1 MTDTAASEG
10 GTPAGIDTP
19 MPPPDP
25 AWLVPLARTSSALN
39 YAAALVA
46 ALIMAA
52 MTAYVLVEIGL
63 RAFSYSTFMLDTL
76 VAHGVAAV
84 TLLAMPWTLEKGAMI
99 RVGFFIKTGSDRR
112 RWWLEI
118 WSSAAALAFLCF
130 LAKYQWATVYKDFVR
145 GTTSQHYIPIL
156 NWIPGSIFLLGLLL
170 TILYLVVRLL
180 RQLAVGTPAD
190 PAMDDQLD

>member
-1 MTDTAASEG
+1 VTDTAASES
-10 GTPAGIDTP
+10 GTLAEIGTA

-25 AWLVPLARTSSALN
+25 AWLAPLARTSSALN
-39 YAAALVA
+39 HAAALVA
-46 ALIMAA
+46 AAILAG
-52 MTAYVLVEIGL
+52 MTTYVLVEIGL

-76 VAHGVAAV
+76 VGHGVAAV
-84 TLLAMPWTLEKGAMI
+84 TMLAMPWTLEKGAMI
-99 RVGFFIKTGSDRR
+99 RVGFFLKTGSDRR

-118 WSSAAALAFLCF
+118 WSTLAALAFLCF

-156 NWIPGSIFLLGLLL
+156 NWIPGSIFLSGLLL
-170 TILYLVVRLL
+170 TILWLVVRLL

-190 PAMDDQLD
+190 TAADDQLD